1 MSLMLADKPFR
12 KSTANPT
19 SKNAPNSSSKSPEP
33 LVKSS
38 STLKLPSTS
47 FTAAVASTSSAT
59 TLASQANG
67 SRGKGWER
75 SEEKWKGREEG
86 REVKRRMEVEETRES
101 VLFEGDIGVTNSGEE
116 VESRDYSEL
125 CSTCSRSQLT

>member
-1 MSLMLADKPFR
+1 MFLMLADKPFR

-38 STLKLPSTS
+38 MLKLPST
-47 FTAAVASTSSAT
+47 AAVASPSSAT

-86 REVKRRMEVEETRES
+86 REVKRRMEGGETGES
-101 VLFEGDIGVTNSGEE
+101 VLLEGDGGVTNSEE
-116 VESRDYSEL
+116 VVVEDRDYSEL
-125 CSTCSRSQLT
+125 CSACSS